1 MGCLIVILA
10 MFAPRIA
17 FFFVWVFTPYVTRA
31 FHWMWWWPLLVI
43 IFVPF
48 TTMFYSFV
56 YVPNYGIHGVRWLW
70 VVLGFLLDI
79 IWHSASASR
88 KARRRAEAA

>member
-17 FFFVWVFTPYVTRA
+17 LFFVWVFTPYVTRA
-31 FHWMWWWPLLVI
+31 FHGMWWWPLLGI

-56 YVPNYGIHGVRWLW
+56 YVPGSGIHGARWLW
-70 VVLGFLLDI
+70 VALGLVLDI
-79 IWHSASASR
+79 IWHSASASK
-88 KARRRAEAA
+88 KARQAAAAA